1 MATAIL
7 VICVLLLPAL
17 PPVRSA
23 VLTAALVPELMDT
36 PVRLLSAS
44 TDAPMR
50 VSTTYGTP
58 PDPMDVYIP
67 AGAGSGSRL
76 PAVVLAL
83 GIHPQPLDSPEIVQI
98 ASAISRLGV
107 VVGVPDST
115 GLRNLEVT
123 PAEPGHLVD
132 AVLALSQRPEVDS
145 SRVGLAGF
153 SAGASMALIAAA
165 DPRISDRLSFLSSF
179 GGYADANRLLV
190 DVATN
195 TTITD
200 GVSTP
205 WQADPGI
212 RADIASML
220 LAGELDPSDS
230 TAVDDLFA
238 ATERTTAEAAIASFS
253 PKLKERLSGISPVN
267 FVDGIKAPVYL
278 LHGDPDT
285 AIPVAHVALLADELG
300 DRVARL
306 TRFGEFGHG
315 RPGQSGI
322 SPDDLGDI
330 VGLYLYLR
338 DIVAATLE

>member
-7 VICVLLLPAL
+7 VIAVLLLPAL

-36 PVRLLSAS
+36 PVRLLSAA
-44 TDAPMR
+44 TEAPVR
-50 VSTTYGTP
+50 VPTTYGTP
-58 PDPMDVYIP
+58 ADPMDVYVP
-67 AGAGSGSRL
+67 AGAGIGSRL

-83 GIHPQPLDSPEIVQI
+83 GVHPQPLDSPEIIQI
-98 ASAISRLGV
+98 ASTISRLGV
-107 VVGVPDST
+107 VVGVPDSSA
-115 GLRNLEVT
+115 LRNLEVT
-123 PAEPGHLVD
+123 PAEPGHLAD
-132 AVLALSQRPEVDS
+132 AVLAISERPEVDG

-165 DPRISDRLSFLSSF
+165 DPRIADHLSFVSSF

-200 GVSTP
+200 GVTTP

-220 LAGELDPSDS
+220 LAGDVESADS
-230 TAVDDLFA
+230 IAVDDLLA
-238 ATERTTAEAAIASFS
+238 ASERMQAEAAIASFS
-253 PKLKERLSGISPVN
+253 PKLKDRLAGISPLG
-267 FVDGIKAPVYL
+267 FADGIKTHVYL
-278 LHGDPDT
+278 LHGEPDT
-285 AIPVAHVALLADELG
+285 AIPVAHAALLANGLG

-315 RPGQSGI
+315 RPGVSGI
-322 SPDDLGDI
+322 GPDDLGDV

>member
-1 MATAIL
+1 MASAIL
-7 VICVLLLPAL
+7 VIVVLLLPAL

-36 PVRLLSAS
+36 PMRLLSAS
-44 TDAPMR
+44 TDAPVR
-50 VSTTYGTP
+50 VPTTYGTP
-58 PDPMDVYIP
+58 ADPMDVYIP

-83 GIHPQPLDSPEIVQI
+83 GVHAQPIDSPEVIQI

-107 VVGVPDST
+107 VVGVPDSSA
-115 GLRNLEVT
+115 LRNLEIT
-123 PAEPGHLVD
+123 PAEPGHLAD
-132 AVLALSQRPEVDS
+132 AVLALSQRPEVDG

-165 DPRISDRLSFLSSF
+165 DPRIADQLRFVSSF
-179 GGYADANRLLV
+179 GGYADATRLLV

-200 GVSTP
+200 GVTTT
-205 WQADPGI
+205 WRADPGI
-212 RADIASML
+212 RADISSML
-220 LAGELDPSDS
+220 LAGDLEPANSV
-230 TAVDDLFA
+230 AVDRLFA
-238 ATERTTAEAAIASFS
+238 ATDRASAEEAIASFS
-253 PKLKERLSGISPVN
+253 SRLKERLAGISPN
-267 FVDGIKAPVYL
+267 TFVDAIKTHVYL
-278 LHGDPDT
+278 LHGEPDT
-285 AIPVAHVALLADELG
+285 AIPVAHATLLADELG

-315 RPGQSGI
+315 RPGQSGLG
-322 SPDDLGDI
+322 PDDLGDV

>member
-36 PVRLLSAS
+36 PVRLFVRFYRRA
-44 TDAPMR
+44 DAR
-50 VSTTYGTP
+50 V
-58 PDPMDVYIP
+58 DHVWHP
-67 AGAGSGSRL
+67 ARPNGRVHTRRRRQRFTITGRRARAGHS
-76 PAVVLAL
+76 
-83 GIHPQPLDSPEIVQI
+83 PQPLDSPEIVQI

-115 GLRNLEVT
+115 GLRNLEIT